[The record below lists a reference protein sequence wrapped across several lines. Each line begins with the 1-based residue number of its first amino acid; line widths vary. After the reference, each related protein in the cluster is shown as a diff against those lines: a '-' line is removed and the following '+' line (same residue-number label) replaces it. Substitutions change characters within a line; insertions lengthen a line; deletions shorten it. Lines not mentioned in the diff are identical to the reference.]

1 MSIFSSL
8 PYWVGVVSISV
19 ALLLVLEVAYR
30 LGWSRLGRGQN
41 ASGEVV
47 VSSLLALTGLLIA
60 FTYGFT
66 VSHYEAR
73 KRTVIDEANAIGTAF
88 LKADLMSEPGR
99 GELRSALLDYARS
112 RVATPETAGTPELL
126 AALLER
132 TLEAQGRLWP
142 ATAAIVEADGPG
154 PLQASLVGTITDLMD
169 LHTTRIAISF
179 DRLPGVVFAL
189 LLFLVATSLALAG
202 YDAGSSGRRARL
214 RLSAFA
220 LVLAA
225 VVLTVLDFDNTV
237 VGLINVDQGSLE
249 TLISNLEAEI
259 GR

>member
-1 MSIFSSL
+1 MSIFYSL
-8 PYWVGVVSISV
+8 PHWVGVLGITVS
-19 ALLLVLEVAYR
+19 LLLVLEVAYR
-30 LGWSRLGRGQN
+30 LGWSRRGRDDI
-41 ASGEVV
+41 APGEVV
-47 VSSLLALTGLLIA
+47 LGSLLALTGLLIA

-126 AALLER
+126 AGLVER
-132 TLEAQGRLWP
+132 TLEAQSRLWP

-154 PLQASLVGTITDLMD
+154 PLQASLVGSITDLLD
-169 LHTTRIAISF
+169 LHTTRLAISF
-179 DRLPGVVFAL
+179 DRLPGVVLAL

-202 YDAGSSGRRARL
+202 YDAGSSGRKVRL

-225 VVLTVLDFDNTV
+225 VVAIVLDFDRTA
-237 VGLINVDQGSLE
+237 GLIHVDQGSLE
-249 TLISNLEAEI
+249 TLIASLEAEL